1 MRKSS
6 RRKILRKETLDRAAK
21 YFLTNGQE
29 VKNKNIDTML
39 EEQPA
44 FIEFLQYLDKGHENE
59 LNKEIIVQLMAIIY
73 TGIRFEKIKLKK
85 IRFSKVLKSLDE
97 NAKMKSY
104 FHDNGFDF
112 DSGNFS
118 RFYEDYEQKNILN
131 YVYFAINNQFQEH
144 VKNERDAIFIFYSI
158 KTIADVISQQI
169 K

>member
-1 MRKSS
+1 
-6 RRKILRKETLDRAAK
+6 
-21 YFLTNGQE
+21 
-29 VKNKNIDTML
+29 ML

-85 IRFSKVLKSLDE
+85 FGFSKILKSLDD

-104 FHDNGFDF
+104 FHDNSFEF
-112 DSGNFS
+112 DSRNFGE
-118 RFYEDYEQKNILN
+118 FYKDYDQKDILN
-131 YVYFAINNQFQEH
+131 YTYFAINNQFGEH
-144 VKNERDAIFIFYSI
+144 VKNERDAIFIFYVI
-158 KTIADVISQQI
+158 KTIADVISQHI